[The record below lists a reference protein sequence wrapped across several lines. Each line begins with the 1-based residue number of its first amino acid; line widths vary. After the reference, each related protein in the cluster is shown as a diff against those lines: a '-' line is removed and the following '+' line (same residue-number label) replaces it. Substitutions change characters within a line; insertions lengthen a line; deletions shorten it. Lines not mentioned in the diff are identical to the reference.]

1 MKLTDVAQRTG
12 SRIVLNAEKAKDVEV
27 LRIYAG
33 DNISDI
39 LSQVSG
45 TTLLVTNLTNSL
57 LPRVADLME
66 GQGICL
72 LNGVVPKA
80 ELLDAAREHGTVILV
95 SPVSMFETCG
105 RLYQCLDEKQ
115 RRENERWLV
124 QHTGR

>member
-12 SRIVLNAEKAKDVEV
+12 SRIVLNPEKAKDVEV
-27 LRIYAG
+27 ARIYAG

-45 TTLLVTNLTNSL
+45 TTSLVTNLTNSL

-72 LNGVVPKA
+72 LNGVDPNA
-80 ELLDAAREHGTVILV
+80 ELLDAAREHGTMFL
-95 SPVSMFETCG
+95 PVGMFETCG
-105 RLYQCLDEKQ
+105 HLYQSLDEKQ